1 MKQQP
6 WEKLGLTETSYLLA
20 YTQGCRDAF
29 KKPNTLY
36 KAGTSLRKAYNRGRK
51 DAKSI

>member
-1 MKQQP
+1 MKKQP
-6 WEKLGLTETSYLLA
+6 WEKLGLSELSYLMA

-36 KAGTSLRKAYNRGRK
+36 KAGTPLRKAYNKGRK
-51 DAKSI
+51 ETKNY